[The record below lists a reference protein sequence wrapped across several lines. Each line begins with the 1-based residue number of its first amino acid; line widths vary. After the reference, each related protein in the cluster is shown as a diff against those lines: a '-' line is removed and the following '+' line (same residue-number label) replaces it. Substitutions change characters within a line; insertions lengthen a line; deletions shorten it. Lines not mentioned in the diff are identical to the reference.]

1 MNSLETIAGMR
12 HTLAEM
18 NACIT
23 PYSEKRVHQNYLES
37 LKHYK
42 KILSAYISR
51 LITETDEAI
60 EKTNSNIEKFSK
72 VDNDIIRQQVVNG
85 HA

>member
-1 MNSLETIAGMR
+1 MRNTLTAMND
-12 HTLAEM
+12 
-18 NACIT
+18 CIT
-23 PYSEKRVHQNYLES
+23 PYSEKRVYQNYLES

-51 LITETDEAI
+51 LTEEIDDAI
-60 EKTNSNIEKFSK
+60 MKTNSNIDRFSK
-72 VDNDIIRQQVVNG
+72 VDAELIRQQVLNG